1 MLIFRKKI
9 MIESFNKKE
18 LEEKIDQYVNGQLS
32 AQEVD
37 ELWAELIQDGYHLDY
52 LKSVAN
58 LKAVIEQKRE
68 EQKSTDKKQ
77 YWYYAAAAAIAL
89 LIAVVGVMNISTQQQ
104 SSVEPVSS
112 IELDYY
118 RSGDGA
124 VSATSSDKEVIR
136 NAIKLANTG
145 RENEAISLLQSEL
158 ENATEPAWVAEL
170 SLNLGSLYYN
180 NGNYDK
186 AIEHYEE
193 VVAHQDSVDVLMLEK
208 AYWYIGNAYFH
219 LDQLVDAR
227 TNIEKAYEL
236 NGAYRR
242 VAQSYLNALSD

>member
-1 MLIFRKKI
+1 

-58 LKAVIEQKRE
+58 LQAVIERKRE
-68 EQKSTDKKQ
+68 EQKSTSKNQ
-77 YWYYAAAAAIAL
+77 YWYYAAAAVIAL

-104 SSVEPVSS
+104 SSVEPISS

-118 RSGDGA
+118 RSGDGTI
-124 VSATSSDKEVIR
+124 SSSSDKEVIR

-145 RENEAISLLQSEL
+145 RENEAISLLESEL
-158 ENATEPAWVAEL
+158 ENASEPGWIAEL
-170 SLNLGSLYYN
+170 SLNLGSLHYN
-180 NGNYDK
+180 NGNYDI
-186 AIEHYEE
+186 AIEHYER
-193 VVAHQDSVDVLMLEK
+193 VVAYKDKVDVLMLEK
-208 AYWYIGNAYFH
+208 AYWYIGNAHFH
-219 LDQLVDAR
+219 LDQLVDAKM
-227 TNIEKAYEL
+227 NIEKAYEL

>member
-1 MLIFRKKI
+1 

-18 LEEKIDQYVNGQLS
+18 LEEKIDQYVNGKLS

-68 EQKSTDKKQ
+68 EQKEHTNQKP

-104 SSVEPVSS
+104 SSVEPISS

-118 RSGDGA
+118 RSGDGMI
-124 VSATSSDKEVIR
+124 SSSSDKEVIR

-145 RENEAISLLQSEL
+145 RENEAISLLESEL
-158 ENATEPAWVAEL
+158 KNASEPGWIAEL
-170 SLNLGSLYYN
+170 SLNLGSLQYN
-180 NGNYDK
+180 NGNYRK
-186 AIEHYEE
+186 AIEHYER
-193 VVAHQDSVDVLMLEK
+193 VVAHKDNVDVLMLEK
-208 AYWYIGNAYFH
+208 AYWYIGNAHFH
-219 LDQLVDAR
+219 LDQLVDAKM
-227 TNIEKAYEL
+227 NIEKAYEL

-242 VAQSYLNALSD
+242 VAKSYLNALSD

>member
-1 MLIFRKKI
+1 

-18 LEEKIDQYVNGQLS
+18 LEEKIDQYVNGKLS
-32 AQEVD
+32 PQEVD

-58 LKAVIEQKRE
+58 LKAVVERKRE
-68 EQKSTDKKQ
+68 KQKSTTQKR
-77 YWYYAAAAAIAL
+77 YWYYAAAAVIAL

-118 RSGDGA
+118 RSGDGTI
-124 VSATSSDKEVIR
+124 SSSSDKDIIS

-145 RENEAISLLQSEL
+145 RESEAISLLASEL
-158 ENATEPAWVAEL
+158 ENASEPGWIAEL
-170 SLNLGSLYYN
+170 SLNLGSLHYN
-180 NGNYDK
+180 NGNYNK
-186 AIEHYEE
+186 AIEYYER
-193 VVAHQDSVDVLMLEK
+193 VVAYEDNVDKLMLEK
-208 AYWYIGNAYFH
+208 AYWYIGNAHFH

-227 TNIEKAYEL
+227 MNIEKAYEL

-242 VAQSYLNALSD
+242 VAQSYLNALSE

>member
-1 MLIFRKKI
+1 

-18 LEEKIDQYVNGQLS
+18 LEEKIDRYVNGQLS

-58 LKAVIEQKRE
+58 LKAVIERKRE
-68 EQKSTDKKQ
+68 KQKSTTKER
-77 YWYYAAAAAIAL
+77 YWYYAAAAVIAF

-118 RSGDGA
+118 RSGDGTIA
-124 VSATSSDKEVIR
+124 SSSDKEVIR
-136 NAIKLANTG
+136 NAIELANTG
-145 RENEAISLLQSEL
+145 RENEAISLLASEL
-158 ENATEPAWVAEL
+158 ENASEPGWIAEL
-170 SLNLGSLYYN
+170 SLNLGSLHYN
-180 NGNYDK
+180 NGNYNK
-186 AIEHYEE
+186 AIEHYER
-193 VVAHQDSVDVLMLEK
+193 VVAHKDNVDVLMLEK
-208 AYWYIGNAYFH
+208 AYWYIGNAHFH

-227 TNIEKAYEL
+227 MNIEKAYEL

>member
-1 MLIFRKKI
+1 

-58 LKAVIEQKRE
+58 LKAVIKRKRE
-68 EQKSTDKKQ
+68 EQKKAKKKQ
-77 YWYYAAAAAIAL
+77 YWYYAAAAVIAL
-89 LIAVVGVMNISTQQQ
+89 LIAIVGVMNISTQQQ
-104 SSVEPVSS
+104 SSVEPVST

-118 RSGDGA
+118 RSGDGT
-124 VSATSSDKEVIR
+124 VSSSPDKEVIQ

-145 RENEAISLLQSEL
+145 RENEAITLLQAEL
-158 ENATEPAWVAEL
+158 ENASTPEWIVEL
-170 SLNLGSLYYN
+170 SLNLGSLHYN

-186 AIEHYEE
+186 AIEYYERVITHKDNE
-193 VVAHQDSVDVLMLEK
+193 NVDVLMLEK

-219 LDQLVDAR
+219 LDQLVDAK
-227 TNIEKAYEL
+227 TNIEKAHEL

-242 VAQSYLNALSD
+242 VAQSYLNALSE

>member
-1 MLIFRKKI
+1 

-32 AQEVD
+32 AEEVD

-58 LKAVIEQKRE
+58 LKAVIEEKRE
-68 EQKSTDKKQ
+68 EQKRTKQ
-77 YWYYAAAAAIAL
+77 KRYWYYAAAAAIAL
-89 LIAVVGVMNISTQQQ
+89 LIAVVGVMNISTQQS

-118 RSGDGA
+118 RSGDGT
-124 VSATSSDKEVIR
+124 VSSSSDKEVIQ

-145 RENEAISLLQSEL
+145 RENEAIALLQSEL
-158 ENATEPAWVAEL
+158 ENASKPAWVAEL
-170 SLNLGSLYYN
+170 SLNLGSLHYN
-180 NGNYDK
+180 NGDYGK
-186 AIEHYEE
+186 AIDYYER
-193 VVAHQDSVDVLMLEK
+193 VVANKDNIDVLMLEK
-208 AYWYIGNAYFH
+208 AYWYIGNAHFH
-219 LDQLVDAR
+219 LDHLVDAKM
-227 TNIEKAYEL
+227 NIKKAYEL

>member
-1 MLIFRKKI
+1 

-18 LEEKIDQYVNGQLS
+18 LEEKIDQYINGQLS

-68 EQKSTDKKQ
+68 EQKSANKKR
-77 YWYYAAAAAIAL
+77 YWYYAAAAVIAL

-104 SSVEPVSS
+104 TSVEPISS

-118 RSGDGA
+118 RSGDGT
-124 VSATSSDKEVIR
+124 VSADPDMKVIQD
-136 NAIKLANTG
+136 AIKLANTG

-158 ENATEPAWVAEL
+158 ENATEPAWIAEL
-170 SLNLGSLYYN
+170 SLNLGSLHYN
-180 NGNYDK
+180 NGNYSI
-186 AIEHYEE
+186 AIKHYER
-193 VVAHQDSVDVLMLEK
+193 VVSYQDNENVDVLMLEK

-219 LDQLVDAR
+219 LDQLVDAK

-242 VAQSYLNALSD
+242 VAQSYLNALSE

>member
-1 MLIFRKKI
+1 

-18 LEEKIDQYVNGQLS
+18 LEEKIDRYVNGQLS

-58 LKAVIEQKRE
+58 LKAVIERKRE
-68 EQKSTDKKQ
+68 KQKSTTKER
-77 YWYYAAAAAIAL
+77 YWYYAAAAVIAF

-118 RSGDGA
+118 RSGDGTIA
-124 VSATSSDKEVIR
+124 SSSDKEVIR
-136 NAIKLANTG
+136 NAIELANTG
-145 RENEAISLLQSEL
+145 RENEAISLLASEL
-158 ENATEPAWVAEL
+158 ENASETGWIAEL
-170 SLNLGSLYYN
+170 SLNLGSLHYN
-180 NGNYDK
+180 NGNYNK
-186 AIEHYEE
+186 AIEHYER
-193 VVAHQDSVDVLMLEK
+193 VVAHKDNVDVLMLEK
-208 AYWYIGNAYFH
+208 AYWYIGNAHFH

-227 TNIEKAYEL
+227 MNIEKAYEL